1 VRIDCDICGR
11 PATVVRPATRS
22 RELAHYCDYDASRSL
37 GWGDTFHR
45 LDESGASA
53 AVASTELEPI
63 PGAHA
68 GNDRRESPM
77 MSETRKKIVA
87 ELKEYAAKQVKADE
101 DSSWAKLL
109 KLSDEQIGAVSGG
122 TVVIDGAKARAS
134 KFIRADVTFLG
145 KLPDNFGKL
154 GDPKYVAEMDKT
166 KAEKA
171 KEAETTAA
179 PAKPVEPAKPA
190 VKPVEAIKPAAKAP
204 VA

>member
-63 PGAHA
+63 PGVHA

-145 KLPDNFGKL
+145 KLPDDFGRL
-154 GDPKYVAEMDKT
+154 ADPKYVAEKQKT